1 MRTNKRLMI
10 YWILNV
16 IKDDFNIK
24 LNEKVIIIIL
34 TNITL
39 MIINL

>member
-1 MRTNKRLMI
+1 MI
-10 YWILNV
+10 YYILNV

-24 LNEKVIIIIL
+24 LNERIIIMIL

-39 MIINL
+39 TTMNL